1 LVGVSDFNGAFN
13 FPVGKNKLGNR
24 ESRERKEMREKG
36 KHGYGI

>member
-1 LVGVSDFNGAFN
+1 MGPSISRWE
-13 FPVGKNKLGNR
+13 KNKLGNR